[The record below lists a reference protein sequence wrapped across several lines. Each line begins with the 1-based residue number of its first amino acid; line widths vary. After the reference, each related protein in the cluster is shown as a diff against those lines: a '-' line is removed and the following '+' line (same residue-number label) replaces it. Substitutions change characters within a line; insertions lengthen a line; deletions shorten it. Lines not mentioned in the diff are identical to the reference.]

1 MEHHSVQSTGLCG
14 ATFTACR
21 SITKTA
27 ERSRVT
33 GTDRRSVAVELES
46 VSKRFGSALAVDVV
60 SLAVPGGAITTL
72 LGPSGCGKS
81 TTLRLIGGFERPDA
95 GIIRIGGVDMT
106 CQPPHRRDTALMFQS
121 YALFPHLSVAE
132 NVGFGLR
139 ERGIRHREA
148 TSRIGEML
156 ALVDLEMHRD
166 ARPSQ
171 LSGGQQQRVAL
182 ARALAT
188 RPTVVLLDEPLGAL
202 DAALRRHMQGELRR
216 IQHETGITFISVT
229 HDQQEALSISDR
241 IVVMNEGRII
251 QQGTPV
257 EVFEQPANRFVAG
270 FMGARNILD
279 APVRSQADRRAE
291 VSLAGRVFSMALPE
305 GCDAPAT
312 ASIVIRPARISLQP
326 ITDPIPD
333 LPSWPG
339 LVTDLVYAGGSQ
351 TVTVTIANGIPLIVE
366 QPLSPDRA
374 TRPVATGDR
383 VLVSFDPRHATVLP
397 GSSSS

>member
-1 MEHHSVQSTGLCG
+1 M
-14 ATFTACR
+14 
-21 SITKTA
+21 
-27 ERSRVT
+27 
-33 GTDRRSVAVELES
+33 ELES
-46 VSKRFGSALAVDVV
+46 VSKRFGSTIAVDAV

-81 TTLRLIGGFERPDA
+81 TTLRLVGGFEHPDT
-95 GIIRIGGVDMT
+95 GRIRIGGDDMT
-106 CQPPHRRDTALMFQS
+106 GRPPHRRDTTLVFQS

-139 ERGIRHREA
+139 ERDIRPREA

-156 ALVDLEMHRD
+156 ALVGLEAQRD

-188 RPTVVLLDEPLGAL
+188 RPMVVLLDEPLGAL
-202 DAALRRHMQGELRR
+202 DAALRRHMQAELRR
-216 IQHETGITFISVT
+216 IQRETGITFISVT
-229 HDQQEALSISDR
+229 HDQQEALSVSDHL
-241 IVVMNEGRII
+241 VVMNEGRIA
-251 QQGTPV
+251 QQGTPA
-257 EVFEQPANRFVAG
+257 EVFERPANRFVAG

-279 APVRSQADRRAE
+279 ATVRSQADHRAE
-291 VSLAGRVFSMALPE
+291 IALAGRVFSMTLPE
-305 GCDAPAT
+305 GRHLPST
-312 ASIVIRPARISLQP
+312 ASVVIRPARISLQP
-326 ITDPIPD
+326 ITAPIPD

-339 LVTDLVYAGGSQ
+339 LVTDLLYACGSQ

-366 QPLSPDRA
+366 QPLPLDRA
-374 TRPVATGDR
+374 ARPIAPGDR

-397 GSSSS
+397 GSPSS